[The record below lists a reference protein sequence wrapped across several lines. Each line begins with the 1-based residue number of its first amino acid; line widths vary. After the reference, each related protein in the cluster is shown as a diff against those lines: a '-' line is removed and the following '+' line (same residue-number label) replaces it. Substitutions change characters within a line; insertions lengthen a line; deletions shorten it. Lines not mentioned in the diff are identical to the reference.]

1 MKNITL
7 KYIILGLIFCTSCES
22 HSRSGM
28 TDEKSWHLGWRIFD
42 SSMDENFEL
51 AESQFD
57 SLLDF
62 STNIDHKFMAIG
74 LEVKIKLNKNEEVL
88 ELLNSQDTEMLHEL
102 CERDLLKELAPCNGL
117 VMTKLN
123 NESLQIEII
132 KMYINDQY
140 ARGNLMTEVLDKYE
154 LSKGQVIV
162 DSFAV
167 NTDERNRIRLNEIIN
182 EHGFPT
188 KELVGRD
195 AMRGI
200 FFIIQHSDGDKK
212 WQKSQLKN
220 IEGAVKNGDMD
231 GKEYAY
237 LYDRIQVNSG
247 DKQLYGTQFSKVD
260 PINGIVELA
269 PTERI
274 ENLDSRR
281 REIGMMPIDMYKRIM
296 LKHM

>member
-1 MKNITL
+1 
-7 KYIILGLIFCTSCES
+7 
-22 HSRSGM
+22 M